1 MEQNSHKRT
10 LEKSEIGVIGFDLF
24 GYPYNIKYPPNIA
37 LYGDDCQGYK
47 TWNQSLF
54 FYDFAVQGYDM
65 SFTIKSK

>member
-1 MEQNSHKRT
+1 MQ
-10 LEKSEIGVIGFDLF
+10 VIAEDLF
-24 GYPYNIKYPPNIA
+24 GYPYNKKYPPNIV
-37 LYGDDCQGYK
+37 LYGDDNQGYK